1 MKPLVHLALAAS
13 ISLTAAAQTSS
24 SPAAAQASAAKAS
37 VSHQMKAINYRNASS
52 SKVDMQG
59 TPLMPSASGEA
70 KVQSRSGR
78 VEVELN
84 IAGLEPANKFG
95 MEYLTYVLWA
105 ISPQGRAV
113 NLGELVLNHGQSKVK
128 ATTELQTFG
137 LVVTAEPYFAVTQPG
152 SLVISENV
160 LRSDTA
166 GMEQQIQFSYQLLGR
181 DAYSSSNAR
190 IDNAIFGIDP
200 RTPLELFEARNAVR
214 IARNANADKYAASAL
229 ANAEHS
235 LANAENAYRNK
246 AKSSVA
252 TYARDAAQTAED
264 ARVMSLKKQE
274 EERLAREAS
283 EREAQAR
290 AQAAAEAQRRQQA
303 EEDRARAVAE
313 RGEAERMRKEAELAA
328 QQAEQAKAQAEQAKS
343 EAEAARQAALA
354 QQQQLSVEA
363 DKARAAAQEADRL
376 RQQAEKDKADL
387 RARLLQ
393 QLSAVLETHDTARG
407 LIANMGD
414 VLFQTGKYELKP
426 EARERLAK
434 VSGILLAYSS
444 LKVAIEGHT
453 DAVGTDEYNQ
463 RLSEQRAE
471 AVRDYLVN
479 QGVAAPAVT
488 ARGLGKMQPIASN
501 DTPEGR
507 QRNRRVELVLS
518 GDAIGTDVAANSPR
532 GQ

>member
-1 MKPLVHLALAAS
+1 MKPLVHLALAACV
-13 ISLTAAAQTSS
+13 SLTAAAQTSS
-24 SPAAAQASAAKAS
+24 SQTATTGKAS
-37 VSHQMKAINYRNASS
+37 VSHQMKAINYRNSSS
-52 SKVDMQG
+52 SKVNMQG
-59 TPLMPSASGEA
+59 TTLMPSANGEA
-70 KVQSRSGR
+70 QVKSRKGR
-78 VEVELN
+78 VEVELMM
-84 IAGLEPANKFG
+84 AGLEPANKFG

-113 NLGELVLNHGQSKVK
+113 NLGELVLNHGQAQVK

-137 LVVTAEPYFAVTQPG
+137 LVVSAEPYFAVTQPG
-152 SLVISENV
+152 SLVVSENV

-190 IDNAIFGIDP
+190 IENAIFGIDP

-214 IARNANADKYAASAL
+214 IARNASADRYAASAL
-229 ANAEHS
+229 ANAEKS
-235 LANAENAYRNK
+235 LANAETAYRNK
-246 AKSSVA
+246 QKSSVA

-274 EERLAREAS
+274 EDRLARDAQ
-283 EREAQAR
+283 EREALAR
-290 AQAAAEAQRRQQA
+290 GQAAAEAQRRQQA
-303 EEDRARAVAE
+303 EEDRARAEAA

-328 QQAEQAKAQAEQAKS
+328 QQAEQAKAQAEQAKA

-354 QQQQLSVEA
+354 QQQQLAAEA
-363 DKARAAAQEADRL
+363 DKARSAAQEADRL

-393 QLSAVLETHDTARG
+393 QLNAVLETHDTARG

-471 AVRDYLVN
+471 AVRDYFVN
-479 QGVAAPAVT
+479 QGVAAAAVT

-518 GDAIGTDVAANSPR
+518 GEAIGTDVADATSPR